1 MFIKVSSKRP
11 RKTVN
16 NNLGKVLVTGGCGFI
31 GSHLCKEL
39 VSRGIKIVVVDD
51 LSCGDRKRIQSF
63 EKFGQ
68 IKFYNTNIC
77 DVSGIDEIFEKE
89 KPTAVVHLA
98 GKISVRES
106 KINPSAYFETNVFG
120 TYNLVEIA
128 ARRDATKFI
137 YVNSASSY
145 GTITNVPTDE
155 TVICRPTNPY
165 SISKLLGEQVALNV
179 GSFGNIDVIS
189 IRLFNLY
196 GIYAGALFG
205 LFIEQI
211 KGANPLTIT
220 GDGTQ
225 RRDFTFVGDVS
236 HSICELLNSEIKNE
250 IFNVATGQTQSIID
264 LAVAMGAKWEFIER
278 DADEP
283 DLMWA
288 DISKLRQMLPSA
300 VPKSPFRETVKSI
313 MESIS

>member
-1 MFIKVSSKRP
+1 M
-11 RKTVN
+11 
-16 NNLGKVLVTGGCGFI
+16 
-31 GSHLCKEL
+31 
-39 VSRGIKIVVVDD
+39 SRGVDVVVVDD
-51 LSCGDRKRIQSF
+51 LSSGDRKRVQSF
-63 EKFGQ
+63 EKLGQ
-68 IKFYNTNIC
+68 IKFYGDDIC
-77 DVSGIDEIFEKE
+77 DVSGIEEIFEIE

-98 GKISVRES
+98 AKISIKES
-106 KINPSAYFETNVFG
+106 ITNPSAYFETNVFG
-120 TYNLVEIA
+120 TYNLIEIA
-128 ARRDATKFI
+128 RRYETAKFL

-145 GTITNVPTDE
+145 GTISKVPTAE
-155 TVICRPTNPY
+155 TEPCHPTNPY
-165 SISKLLGEQVALNV
+165 SISKLLGEQVAINV
-179 GSFGNIDVIS
+179 GSLGNIDVIS

-196 GIYAGALFG
+196 GIHAGALFG
-205 LFIEQI
+205 LFVEQM
-211 KGANPLTIT
+211 KSSKPLTIT

-236 HSICELLNSEIKNE
+236 QSICELLDSEIKNE

-288 DISKLRQMLPSA
+288 DISKLRQILPSA
-300 VPKSPFRETVKSI
+300 VPNSPFNETVKSI